1 MGVSCTWAFFHQN
14 PSPAGLSDGPP
25 PWGVDSGLRVLLL
38 LSFPKMHLATVPEP
52 HHPSSSPYLST
63 PCPCGWTPKI
73 SRQAWDEA
81 SSEPAGHE
89 TSPDMAR
96 VTSLGQAGAPHQ
108 PSPGGAADISSVMA
122 PTTFC
127 ASSGPSTSL
136 LSVRFPGKFR
146 VKRQSRGGRVY
157 TIQSP
162 PVHPSGQGRK
172 QPREGTASSK
182 VTGKRAV
189 P

>member
-1 MGVSCTWAFFHQN
+1 MCPAPGHFSIRTQARQVSVTALRHGEWTQVCVSCFFS
-14 PSPAGLSDGPP
+14 PSPRCVWQQCLSPIIPP
-25 PWGVDSGLRVLLL
+25 PAPTSAQLVPADGRQRSADKRGMRRVLSQLDAK
-38 LSFPKMHLATVPEP
+38 P
-52 HHPSSSPYLST
+52 
-63 PCPCGWTPKI
+63 
-73 SRQAWDEA
+73 
-81 SSEPAGHE
+81 
-89 TSPDMAR
+89 PDMDR

-136 LSVRFPGKFR
+136 LSVRFPGKFC

-157 TIQSP
+157 TITVSTRSP
-162 PVHPSGQGRK
+162 PGQGREH
-172 QPREGTASSK
+172 PREGTASSK